1 MSEKMPAGK
10 FKAEC
15 LKVMDRVSRT
25 RRKIII
31 TKRNVPIAEIG
42 PIREAESEEAF
53 GKLKGTVHYHGDIVE
68 PIDEEWDANS

>member
-31 TKRNVPIAEIG
+31 TKRNIPIAEIG
-42 PIREAESEEAF
+42 PIRDSEPEEAF
-53 GKLKGTVHYHGDIVE
+53 GKLSGTVQFHCDIVK